1 MSLASPLRALGS
13 ALLMA
18 SVMGCS
24 AKLSEADVE
33 QALAQID
40 QAIQQQ
46 DVATLEQ
53 MMAPQIQFM
62 LDTSEAA
69 NVPSQTLGKDEYLT
83 ALRVSWAATGTSYR
97 HERSNTRIS
106 LTPNGTSATASAT
119 IHESME
125 LQGVSMTSVSEQI
138 STFALTD
145 GKLKLTQVNGRLLSI
160 E

>member
-1 MSLASPLRALGS
+1 M
-13 ALLMA
+13 
-18 SVMGCS
+18 
-24 AKLSEADVE
+24 
-33 QALAQID
+33 
-40 QAIQQQ
+40 
-46 DVATLEQ
+46 
-53 MMAPQIQFM
+53 
-62 LDTSEAA
+62 
-69 NVPSQTLGKDEYLT
+69 
-83 ALRVSWAATGTSYR
+83 SWAATGTSYR

-106 LTPNGTSATASAT
+106 LTPNGKGATASAT